1 MPRATVHI
9 SMQKVVRDDTFLG
22 KHCLSS
28 FLLQSENTFWNRLS
42 RVDIY
47 IRARY
52 KMFFK
57 KRDGCS

>member
-42 RVDIY
+42 IVDILQ
-47 IRARY
+47 
-52 KMFFK
+52 
-57 KRDGCS
+57 